1 MNLYLRILNYVKP
14 YKHILAAALLC
25 TVLAAAGNLY
35 LPWIIKD
42 MVDKVLSE
50 KDSTMLN
57 LIALSIVVIFIARGI
72 FYYGQNYLMS
82 YVGQHVV
89 IDIRAEVFKK
99 LQRLSMAFYD
109 KNKTGTRKSFK

>member
-50 KDSTMLN
+50 KDSMMLN

-72 FYYGQNYLMS
+72 FYLGR
-82 YVGQHVV
+82 
-89 IDIRAEVFKK
+89 I
-99 LQRLSMAFYD
+99 
-109 KNKTGTRKSFK
+109 T